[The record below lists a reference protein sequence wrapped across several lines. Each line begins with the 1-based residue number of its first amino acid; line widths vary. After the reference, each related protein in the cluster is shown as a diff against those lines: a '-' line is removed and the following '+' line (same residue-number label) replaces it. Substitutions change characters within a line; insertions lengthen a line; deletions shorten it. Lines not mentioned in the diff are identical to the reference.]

1 MDKRLSFGLPDNAG
15 VQVRYE
21 GTQAVEVQKFANGQ
35 LLGVSFRVSNFV
47 SPQNSGLQLY
57 L

>member
-35 LLGVSFRVSNFV
+35 LLGVSFFLRS
-47 SPQNSGLQLY
+47 QIL
-57 L
+57 

>member
-1 MDKRLSFGLPDNAG
+1 MRV

-35 LLGVSFRVSNFV
+35 LLGMSIFLWDLKFCE
-47 SPQNSGLQLY
+47 PPKILAYIY

>member
-1 MDKRLSFGLPDNAG
+1 MLV

-35 LLGVSFRVSNFV
+35 LLGVSFFWWDLKFCE
-47 SPQNSGLQLY
+47 PHKILAYIY